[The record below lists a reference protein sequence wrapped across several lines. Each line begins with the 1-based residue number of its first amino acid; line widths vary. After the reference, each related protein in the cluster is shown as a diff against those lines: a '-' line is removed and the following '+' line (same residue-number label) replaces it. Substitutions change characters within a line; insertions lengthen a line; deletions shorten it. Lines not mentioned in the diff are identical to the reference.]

1 MRNIP
6 IYWTLLTLTYAAQL
20 DPKTEIRAVL
30 EKQQT
35 LWNQGDTTG
44 FTAYYTEDTAFV
56 STEILRGRAQVLD
69 RYQKRYPNRDT
80 MGKLTFSDLEITM
93 LGKDYASVIGK
104 WKLDRGEKGGGDV
117 GGYYTLLFKRTKQGW
132 RIILDHTS

>member
-1 MRNIP
+1 MRKIP
-6 IYWTLLTLTYAAQL
+6 ICLTLLTALVYGAGDAAG
-20 DPKTEIRAVL
+20 EVRAVL
-30 EKQQT
+30 ETQQA
-35 LWNQGDTTG
+35 LWNRGDTTG

-56 STEILRGRAQVLD
+56 STQVLRGRAQVLE
-69 RYQKRYPNRDT
+69 RYQKLYPNRDA

-104 WKLDRGEKGGGDV
+104 WRLDRGEKGGGDV
-117 GGYYTLLFKRTKQGW
+117 GGYYTLLLKRTKQGW